1 MLSRAPGAR
10 GVDVAVDEISEIGK
24 SASNCRPGSRKFES
38 HPLRQC
44 GFRLAQAPCCARD
57 QVQDQAA
64 DCAEQIRAALLAVIV
79 GLSPVRYFERA
90 GRCGPP
96 GEAAGWGCW
105 GDRAVHLMP
114 AGQVV
119 YHGVPPPNPGRII
132 ALST

>member
-1 MLSRAPGAR
+1 MWEGR
-10 GVDVAVDEISEIGK
+10 GVGK
-24 SASNCRPGSRKFES
+24 TLLGGLVGSSFEMSNYVVIPTWLDG

-64 DCAEQIRAALLAVIV
+64 DCAEQIRAALLAVV

-96 GEAAGWGCW
+96 GEAAGRGCW

-119 YHGVPPPNPGRII
+119 YHGVPPPNAGRII